1 MLTAQTQIGV
11 NCRLLTA
18 IRVGNYATKPYT
30 CDSCIKSPEKA
41 RTLAALVAPL
51 LTCTI
56 SWTNLATIFV
66 VPGALLLTGAFLNI
80 HDVITPLF
88 KPVILSNCNADSHG
102 DQFLLETKN
111 ICILTERRCDGWP
124 SMAQWWLLITVS
136 YHQRACVIIYPLAF
150 ACPKVFNSTKIQVN

>member
-18 IRVGNYATKPYT
+18 IRVENYATKLYS
-30 CDSCIKSPEKA
+30 CDSCMASPEKA
-41 RTLAALVAPL
+41 HTLAALVAPL
-51 LTCTI
+51 PTCTI

-66 VPGALLLTGAFLNI
+66 VPGAILLPGALLNI
-80 HDVITPLF
+80 HDVIKPLF
-88 KPVILSNCNADSHG
+88 KPVILSNCSADSHSG
-102 DQFLLETKN
+102 HVLLGTKN
-111 ICILTERRCDGWP
+111 IYLLTERRCDGWP
-124 SMAQWWLLITVS
+124 SMAQWWPLITVS